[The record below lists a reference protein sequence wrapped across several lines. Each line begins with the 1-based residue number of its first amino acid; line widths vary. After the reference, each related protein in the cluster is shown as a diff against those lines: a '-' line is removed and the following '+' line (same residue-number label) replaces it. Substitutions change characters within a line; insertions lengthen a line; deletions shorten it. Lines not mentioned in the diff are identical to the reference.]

1 MILPI
6 MIFAYSINDII
17 IAYETGKYTDAVMIG
32 EDIIDKIGKDIE
44 VEDEVNLRTYIAFSY
59 VALGDSEKAKLNFE
73 YILNLN
79 PNYDLKEEFVSP
91 KIIEV
96 FESAQDKVRLL
107 VNESPDYYFFKQGK
121 FDSRFSKSNLIIK
134 SLIIPGW
141 GQMDRGENSKAF
153 TLGTVFFVSVAV
165 GISSFFLMNEAA
177 DNYQNATNTEEAT
190 LLYNRYNNYSK
201 LNKIVLDFSISTYIF
216 NIFDIL
222 WTR

>member
-1 MILPI
+1 MLLPI

-17 IAYETGKYTDAVMIG
+17 IAYETGKYTDAVKIG
-32 EDIIDKIGKDIE
+32 EDIIDKIGKDI
-44 VEDEVNLRTYIAFSY
+44 VTEDEVNLRTYIAFSY
-59 VALGDSEKAKLNFE
+59 VALGDLKKAQLNFE

-96 FESAQDKVRLL
+96 FKSAQDKVRLL
-107 VNESPDYYFFKQGK
+107 ISESPDYYFFKQDR
-121 FDSRFSKSNLIIK
+121 FNSRFSKSNLIIK
-134 SLIIPGW
+134 SFIIPGW

-153 TLGTVFFVSVAV
+153 TIGTVFFVSVAA
-165 GISSFFLMNEAA
+165 GISSYFLMNEAA
-177 DNYQNATNTEEAT
+177 DNYQNASNTEDAT

-201 LNKIVLDFSISTYIF
+201 LNRVLFDFSISTYIF
-216 NIFDIL
+216 NILDIL

>member
-17 IAYETGKYTDAVMIG
+17 IAYETGKYADAVKIG
-32 EDIIDKIGKDIE
+32 EDIIDKIGKDI
-44 VEDEVNLRTYIAFSY
+44 VTEDEVNIRTYIAFSY
-59 VALGDSEKAKLNFE
+59 VALGNSKKAQLNFE

-96 FESAQDKVRLL
+96 FKDAQDKVRLL
-107 VNESPDYYFFKQGK
+107 INESPDYYFFKRDR

-153 TLGTVFFVSVAV
+153 TIGTVFFVSVAA
-165 GISSFFLMNEAA
+165 GISSYFLMNEASN
-177 DNYQNATNTEEAT
+177 NYQNASNTEDAT

-201 LNKIVLDFSISTYIF
+201 LNRVLFDFSISTYIF
-216 NIFDIL
+216 NILDIL